1 MGQTEVEYKTRPVN
15 ICLCMKLWTKWNM
28 KTFYFISY
36 IEPWNLENQYIIELI
51 DIFLVH
57 EVFYFLFK
65 LYLNY
70 FLISNLNKWYRYI
83 NKMKYQEW
91 KRDVSMNFR
100 HELIMTTK
108 ISPSFLKMILNIKS
122 SRCRNDDHDK
132 QDMLWNISLFIYA
145 SRWKM

>member
-1 MGQTEVEYKTRPVN
+1 MYVYVWSYGLNEIWKLSFSLLILRHDTRNSIQEVISSIN
-15 ICLCMKLWTKWNM
+15 I
-28 KTFYFISY
+28 F
-36 IEPWNLENQYIIELI
+36 
-51 DIFLVH
+51 D
-57 EVFYFLFK
+57 LFCTYSSSVK
-65 LYLNY
+65 V
-70 FLISNLNKWYRYI
+70 LISNLYKWYRYI

-91 KRDVSMNFR
+91 KRDVNMNFR
-100 HELIMTTK
+100 HEFIMTTK